1 MFLSL
6 LTASIPFLPFAAAV
20 AVEKRATCT
29 PTSHGQAGVD
39 DVPSITQAIQSCGNG
54 GIIVIPAGI
63 TYQIGSTL
71 SFAGCKGCEM
81 QIEGTLKLTNN
92 LDAWDGIKSIVL
104 LDGIQGATIHSVT
117 GSGLLDGNG
126 VPYWVEWNSNPS
138 YSRPQVLLL
147 IEGGSDITV
156 ENLLVR
162 NPPNVFMSANGGATN
177 IHYSG
182 LTMQAIPSG
191 GVTPKNTDGFD
202 VGPASQVT
210 INNVS
215 VENQD
220 DCVAFKGGANFV
232 TVTDITCSGSH
243 GLSVGSLGEGTTGNS
258 VTNVLVSGATM
269 KTSSKATG
277 IKLWDGSAGHG
288 VATVSN
294 VTFNDITVDSS
305 DYAAQ
310 IQVCYEST
318 GTCVPSA
325 HQLSGVVFSNFQG
338 TTSGNEGSVIANM
351 DCPADGTCGIKF
363 ESFNVKPPSGTAQ
376 ILCSNVPSSSGI
388 TCNGVASG

>member
-1 MFLSL
+1 MLLFLLTTFIPFLSL
-6 LTASIPFLPFAAAV
+6 SAAV
-20 AVEKRATCT
+20 AVKKRATCT

-63 TYQIGSTL
+63 TFQIGTPL
-71 SFAGCKGCEM
+71 SFAGCKGCEF

-92 LDAWDGIKSIVL
+92 LNSWAGQSSIVSL
-104 LDGIQGATIHSVT
+104 SGVQGATIRSVT

-126 VPYWVEWNSNPS
+126 VPYWTEWIANPS
-138 YSRPQVLLL
+138 YVRPKYLLL
-147 IEGGSDITV
+147 ISGGSGITV
-156 ENLLVR
+156 ENLLIR
-162 NPPNVFMSANGGATN
+162 NAPNMFISTTN
-177 IHYSG
+177 SVTNVHFSG
-182 LTMQAIPSG
+182 LRVQALPSG
-191 GVTPKNTDGFD
+191 SIIPKNTDGFD
-202 VGPASQVT
+202 IGLSSQVF

-243 GLSVGSLGEGTTGNS
+243 GISIGSLGEGTTGNT
-258 VTNVLVSGATM
+258 VTNIFVSGATM
-269 KTSSKATG
+269 KTSTKATG

-288 VATVSN
+288 VATISN
-294 VTFNDITVDSS
+294 ITFDDITVDSS

-310 IQVCYEST
+310 IQSCYEAT

-325 HQLSGVVFSNFQG
+325 HKLTGVVFSNFQG
-338 TTSGNEGSVIANM
+338 TTSGKEGSVIANM
-351 DCPADGTCGIKF
+351 NCPAAGTCGIVF
-363 ESFNVKPPSGTAQ
+363 ENFNVKPPSGTAQ

-388 TCNGVASG
+388 KCNGAASG